1 MIEIIPAHESKNVD
15 VYNYFSQ
22 VPYISIEKYNVNP
35 TKGCSNNENKIVKRN
50 KIIGCLDIANMMKLN
65 SRCIL
70 VEARKNL

>member
-35 TKGCSNNENKIVKRN
+35 TKGCSNNENKILKRN
-50 KIIGCLDIANMMKLN
+50 KIIWRSDIANMMKL
-65 SRCIL
+65 
-70 VEARKNL
+70 KN